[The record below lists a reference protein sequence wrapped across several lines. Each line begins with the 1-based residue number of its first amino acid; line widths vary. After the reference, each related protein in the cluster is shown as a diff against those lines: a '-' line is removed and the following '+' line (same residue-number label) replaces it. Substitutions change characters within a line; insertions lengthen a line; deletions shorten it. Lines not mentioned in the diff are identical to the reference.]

1 MPGSIPT
8 SGTSLR
14 QSLVRQ
20 RRQKSSHQYT
30 DLDNGI
36 VIGGAESDPLEGLAG
51 EWADTEDLVA
61 DAAPSLAL
69 SPNEEMCLFLL
80 KRAFQDL
87 RSYNGWLTECLGPAI
102 KGWERASHGERHRRV
117 VRLKSALVRCLS
129 GIAGVRAYLIERE
142 GLFEMTC
149 GLCDFDPQVF
159 ISAIA
164 LFIMAFIRLKKS
176 GFASLAYNSGPTFSF
191 ELLSKILCNQIRALL
206 YGFAGRIQR
215 IRQNRC

>member
-20 RRQKSSHQYT
+20 RREKSSHQYT

-36 VIGGAESDPLEGLAG
+36 VVGGAESDPLAGLAG

-102 KGWERASHGERHRRV
+102 KGWEMASHGERHRRV
-117 VRLKSALVRCLS
+117 VRLKSALVRCLN

-159 ISAIA
+159 REEAERIGRDEGLNENLEAA
-164 LFIMAFIRLKKS
+164 RRLVRRWKRIPRLLNKS
-176 GFASLAYNSGPTFSF
+176 SRLSCA
-191 ELLSKILCNQIRALL
+191 ELGST
-206 YGFAGRIQR
+206 GTSS
-215 IRQNRC
+215 